1 MSVDPEELRASLGAA
16 DSIEAVFID
25 ELCTASE
32 LMTRLRENRPEG
44 IDSGWLRRYSQY
56 QNMFHR
62 ALKALEQHRKFK
74 AAHPELFPLETV
86 PSANAAP
93 VEPPAEPVPSLE
105 GAWALANHV
114 WRN

>member
-1 MSVDPEELRASLGAA
+1 MSVDPEELRDSLAA
-16 DSIEAVFID
+16 TDSIEAVFID

-44 IDSGWLRRYSQY
+44 IDHGWLRRYSQY

-74 AAHPELFPLETV
+74 AAHPELFPAETV
-86 PSANAAP
+86 P
-93 VEPPAEPVPSLE
+93 EAEPAVVQAVAEPASALI
-105 GAWALANHV
+105 GAWALANHI
-114 WRN
+114 WLN